1 MVDVVRAVAISQE
14 AKTQRLLPQVKGSS
28 QITLNRVVMQS
39 PHKGEILSETD
50 GK

>member
-1 MVDVVRAVAISQE
+1 MIEVVRAAAISQE
-14 AKTQRLLPQVKGSS
+14 ANTQRLLPEVKGSS
-28 QITLNRVVMQS
+28 QITLNRVLMQS